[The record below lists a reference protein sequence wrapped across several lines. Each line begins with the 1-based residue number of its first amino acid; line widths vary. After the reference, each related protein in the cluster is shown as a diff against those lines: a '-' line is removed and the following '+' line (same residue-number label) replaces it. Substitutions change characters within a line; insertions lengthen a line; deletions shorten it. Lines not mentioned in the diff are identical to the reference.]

1 MALINKNPYY
11 QSWIPRLLH
20 TLDGKWM
27 MVVDDGVVVVAIV
40 RERVV
45 CQGTS

>member
-20 TLDGKWM
+20 TLDGQWM
-27 MVVDDGVVVVAIV
+27 MVVDDGVVVVV
-40 RERVV
+40 EWW
-45 CQGTS
+45 QK